1 MSKEL
6 AKRPLFVRPPEPPA
20 EYIALDPSNS
30 IYVGKTKIFHVPFS
44 WSYQYLTNP
53 HICIVGIT
61 GAGKSISPDEEVLVK
76 VDGEEKLAKI
86 GQLVDFLIQS
96 HETER
101 IDGCTCVRNPS
112 LDVYTFDHNLKAKWS
127 KVLTAARKDA
137 PEHLYKFQTSSGR
150 EVTATGDHNIVV
162 LRDSCVKVIKGT
174 EARVGD
180 FVPVPRAINSDS
192 NLKQLNLLEM
202 FRETKLHVI
211 GLNVINFEWKRVESN
226 LPIDAKYD
234 KYIRFYKRGRAVSIK
249 YFTKLL
255 KHAPLSEEELG
266 KLRIRARNGRIS
278 IPALL
283 PITPE
288 LARLV
293 GFITAEGNIARDFI
307 HVSNLDERL
316 LEDAAACARSLGSTS
331 FKVRDGIRIASEP
344 LIQLMKSLLL
354 DRESGSKRV
363 PTFIFSCSREIV
375 AEYLKAYFEGD
386 GSVEHHAV
394 CATTKS
400 RGLANDTAYLLLR
413 FGINARVHAHWK
425 RAANSSHQGDYYYR
439 ITISGKESLEK
450 FAEVSFMSETKRER
464 FRMLLTKTKKHHTN
478 VDIIPEMGP
487 VLENLTRHGLLK
499 RTQMTYSIINKLRNP
514 SRDYLM
520 NLVSYAEIAGKQTG
534 WQLSGLGSAI
544 DESAEEL
551 CEPSINH
558 DIEFMKLLAESDI
571 RWDRLTRVDRVP
583 CNSKYVYD
591 LEVEE
596 EVFMAG
602 FGGIFVHNSYFVKTF
617 LSRAAFVWGSN
628 AIIIDWAGEYKA
640 WVKQAGGRII
650 SLGKGDFINLMD
662 LGGMKPLDR
671 VKQIVRT
678 LEILTDIG
686 QYPEQRRL
694 TEEALEETYKE
705 AGFTLNAVEQK
716 GSDGKPLTPPTLKE
730 VVKILEDRLKSGTYE
745 FPAELENAVYRLKS
759 FCRPGEDYFA
769 QQSSVKLEE
778 LTEVGLV
785 DVDMSGL
792 PDEVMRG
799 LAGLFVLQ
807 FLKEKMR
814 AAGWSATKGLR
825 VLVVLDEAWKIAK
838 DERSDAIMIV
848 REGRKYNFG
857 LIVASQNPT
866 DIHEAIFSNVGTSF
880 ILRVKFQN
888 FLDYIQGSLNFSNFM
903 RAEISKFGVGQCAVN
918 MAFQTSTKF
927 PETFVLE
934 KIHGEEPLEEY
945 FLDVESILSQAQMAD
960 EEVPKNYSFEKN
972 ELKNKLTEFGM
983 DDIHA
988 TELITIFNKGN
999 KHMDILSFVEF
1010 LESNELVRSNITSFL
1025 KVVGMEDSMII
1036 DIFNRIDSG
1045 ERSV

>member
-1 MSKEL
+1 MGKIRVQSIMSKEL

-61 GAGKSISPDEEVLVK
+61 GAGK
-76 VDGEEKLAKI
+76 
-86 GQLVDFLIQS
+86 
-96 HETER
+96 
-101 IDGCTCVRNPS
+101 
-112 LDVYTFDHNLKAKWS
+112 
-127 KVLTAARKDA
+127 
-137 PEHLYKFQTSSGR
+137 
-150 EVTATGDHNIVV
+150 
-162 LRDSCVKVIKGT
+162 
-174 EARVGD
+174 
-180 FVPVPRAINSDS
+180 
-192 NLKQLNLLEM
+192 
-202 FRETKLHVI
+202 
-211 GLNVINFEWKRVESN
+211 
-226 LPIDAKYD
+226 
-234 KYIRFYKRGRAVSIK
+234 
-249 YFTKLL
+249 
-255 KHAPLSEEELG
+255 
-266 KLRIRARNGRIS
+266 
-278 IPALL
+278 
-283 PITPE
+283 
-288 LARLV
+288 
-293 GFITAEGNIARDFI
+293 
-307 HVSNLDERL
+307 
-316 LEDAAACARSLGSTS
+316 
-331 FKVRDGIRIASEP
+331 
-344 LIQLMKSLLL
+344 
-354 DRESGSKRV
+354 
-363 PTFIFSCSREIV
+363 
-375 AEYLKAYFEGD
+375 
-386 GSVEHHAV
+386 
-394 CATTKS
+394 
-400 RGLANDTAYLLLR
+400 
-413 FGINARVHAHWK
+413 
-425 RAANSSHQGDYYYR
+425 
-439 ITISGKESLEK
+439 
-450 FAEVSFMSETKRER
+450 
-464 FRMLLTKTKKHHTN
+464 
-478 VDIIPEMGP
+478 
-487 VLENLTRHGLLK
+487 
-499 RTQMTYSIINKLRNP
+499 
-514 SRDYLM
+514 
-520 NLVSYAEIAGKQTG
+520 
-534 WQLSGLGSAI
+534 
-544 DESAEEL
+544 
-551 CEPSINH
+551 
-558 DIEFMKLLAESDI
+558 
-571 RWDRLTRVDRVP
+571 
-583 CNSKYVYD
+583 
-591 LEVEE
+591 
-596 EVFMAG
+596 
-602 FGGIFVHNSYFVKTF
+602 SYFVKTF

-716 GSDGKPLTPPTLKE
+716 GSDGRPLTPPTLKE

-745 FPAELENAVYRLKS
+745 FPAELENAVYRLRN

-880 ILRVKFQN
+880 ILRVKFQK
-888 FLDYIQGSLNFSNFM
+888 FLDYLQGSLNFSDFM

-999 KHMDILSFVEF
+999 KHMDLLSFVEF
-1010 LESNELVRSNITSFL
+1010 LENNELARSNITSFL